1 MIMRSTSAVFR
12 RMEKLDRHD
21 TVSAT
26 IQGVTSKSILLIAI
40 TFITAILSIS
50 FLTEV
55 GGLLTLIVVSIATFV
70 LGIIISFSPTKA
82 RTLSIPYAIGQGLV
96 LGVISALYEGFYSG
110 IALLAL
116 VVTMAIFLVATVL
129 YSSGIVRV
137 GPFFRR
143 LMFTLL
149 IGSLFV
155 GLIIF
160 LISIFNPAFYLS
172 TFGID
177 SPIAFGLSAV
187 MVVISSLYVL
197 ISLDNANRIVTYGM
211 DQTYEWYA
219 GFGILV
225 NIIWLYLEVLRFLAI
240 VLNRTRR

>member
-1 MIMRSTSAVFR
+1 MIMRSSSAVFR
-12 RMEKLDRHD
+12 RMEKLESISGE
-21 TVSAT
+21 SAT
-26 IQGVTSKSILLIAI
+26 IQGVTSKSVILIGVTLLS
-40 TFITAILSIS
+40 AILSIS
-50 FLTEV
+50 LLRGLV
-55 GGLLTLIVVSIATFV
+55 GPLLLIITSIATFII
-70 LGIIISFSPTKA
+70 GIIISFSPTKA

-96 LGVISALYEGFYSG
+96 LGVITAIYEGFYSG
-110 IALLAL
+110 IAALAL

-129 YSSGIVRV
+129 YTSGIVKV
-137 GPFFRR
+137 GTFFRR

-155 GLIIF
+155 GLIIMIIS
-160 LISIFNPAFYLS
+160 LINPMFYQN
-172 TFGID
+172 TFGYD
-177 SPIAFGLSAV
+177 SPIAFGLSAI

-211 DQTYEWYA
+211 DQVYEWYA
-219 GFGILV
+219 GFGILI